1 VFFDNTKGDPLA
13 SNPSPAGDMNVE
25 KYAGLVR
32 SCAYTLKGK
41 YALDDVTQEG
51 FIGLMRAHRTH
62 DPSRIPYL
70 LHASIVVRNA
80 IIDALRR
87 WDRGPQG
94 VAIGDVPDRESEP
107 QLDYEDLLGSL
118 PVPQGEI
125 LYRRYWQRERTP
137 DIAKDLGMSRQHVN
151 RLSRLALDSLRQK
164 LE

>member
-13 SNPSPAGDMNVE
+13 STPPPGGDIDVE

-32 SCAYTLKGK
+32 ACAYALKGK
-41 YALDDVTQEG
+41 YDLEDVMQEG

-62 DPSRIPYL
+62 DPSKSPYL

-80 IIDALRR
+80 IINAIHR
-87 WDRGPQG
+87 WDRRPQG
-94 VAIGDVPDRESEP
+94 QTIGDVPDREREP
-107 QLDYEDLLGSL
+107 QLDYQDLLASL

-125 LYRRYWQRERTP
+125 LYRRYWLGERTP
-137 DIAKDLGMSRQHVN
+137 EIAKDLGMSRQHVN
-151 RLSRLALDSLRQK
+151 RLSRLALDSLRES